1 MTGQVGSEGT
11 HTILSIKMITHL
23 HLQIVWLNVF
33 SVGIAN
39 FWFLDCERF
48 KKVYCC
54 LHSQS

>member
-1 MTGQVGSEGT
+1 MTEQVGSEGT
-11 HTILSIKMITHL
+11 HTIISIKTITHVR
-23 HLQIVWLNVF
+23 LQIVWLNVF

-54 LHSQS
+54 LHS